1 MFPIYIS
8 NLTSLR
14 KAVKV
19 MSLPPDKTKK
29 KKTTTTTVAVAT
41 TTSTFL
47 SPPQQQHSF
56 SPQASK
62 CGI

>member
-19 MSLPPDKTKK
+19 MSLPPDKK

-41 TTSTFL
+41 TTSTSL

>member
-19 MSLPPDKTKK
+19 MSLPPDKK